1 MVGASARTMGID
13 LADLRKIASEAGDS
27 TPFLVIQPIGKKSTI
42 RLTSIS
48 RLEKWRETSAQ
59 AHSPAVSFTHPLMF
73 HRSHVMRGRSTCG
86 VWDAPR
92 DLMAVFL
99 LTPCPLLPR
108 LHAP

>member
-48 RLEKWRETSAQ
+48 RLEKWRETSGQ
-59 AHSPAVSFTHPLMF
+59 AHSPALSFTKPLMF
-73 HRSHVMRGRSTCG
+73 PRSHAMRGRSTCG
-86 VWDAPR
+86 VGNAPR
-92 DLMAVFL
+92 DLRAVCFL
-99 LTPCPLLPR
+99 PPCR
-108 LHAP
+108 F